1 MSSYDPDYLEEMD
14 RRSVQA
20 FEDMVEERTFFQD
33 AIVKLITEEYLKE
46 YKEEEQWYVDEAFHL
61 SIWNASTII
70 LNGLEVQVV
79 VDGDDKLHISYG
91 TAGFV
96 SFLENPVGLKLPV
109 KCWIHTHPFGAAYFS
124 GTDWNTVSIW
134 KPLMQ
139 SAYVL
144 GGPEHFGHWEQDTP
158 NELCIHKDG
167 LYTIQYKNG
176 SEEE

>member
-1 MSSYDPDYLEEMD
+1 MSSYDPDYLLGKIGLEEMN

-20 FEDMVEERTFFQD
+20 FEERRFFQD
-33 AIVKLITEEYLKE
+33 AIVTLITDEYVKE
-46 YKEEEQWYVDEAFHL
+46 KKDFSSEAFHL

-96 SFLENPVGLKLPV
+96 SFLKNPVGLKLPV

-134 KPLMQ
+134 EPLMEC
-139 SAYVL
+139 AYVL

-167 LYTIQYKNG
+167 LYTVQYKNG

>member
-14 RRSVQA
+14 RRSIQS

-33 AIVKLITEEYLKE
+33 AIVKLITDEYLKE
-46 YKEEEQWYVDEAFHL
+46 KKDFSSEAFHF

-79 VDGDDKLHISYG
+79 VDSDDKLHISYG

-96 SFLENPVGLKLPV
+96 DFKIDPVGMKLPV

-124 GTDWNTVSIW
+124 GTDWRTVSIW
-134 KPLMQ
+134 QPLMET
-139 SAYVL
+139 AYVL
-144 GGPEHFGHWEQDTP
+144 GGPDHFGHWEQDTP

-167 LYTIQYKNG
+167 LYTIQYKQG

>member
-33 AIVKLITEEYLKE
+33 AIESSIMEEYIKADKDFTNE
-46 YKEEEQWYVDEAFHL
+46 VFHL
-61 SIWNASTII
+61 SIWKASTVI

-79 VDGDDKLHISYG
+79 VDGEDKLHISYG

-96 SFLENPVGLKLPV
+96 DFKIDPVGMKLPV
-109 KCWIHTHPFGAAYFS
+109 KCWIHTHPFGQAYFS
-124 GTDWNTVSIW
+124 GTDWRTVSIW
-134 KPLMQ
+134 EPLME

-144 GGPEHFGHWEQDTP
+144 GGPDHFGHWEQDTP

-167 LYTIQYKNG
+167 LYTVQYKKG